1 MFDTNNAH
9 YLNYYVQVPL
19 TYISS
24 LVLTFLTFCMSGVYY
39 YFLLFFQGQF
49 WGFFITEWQHWLPP
63 LMPLLFFFTR
73 SVFFCFMWGSGVF
86 IENLGFFDS
95 GQILEIYVV
104 LLCFPFKNTVV
115 SQA

>member
-39 YFLLFFQGQF
+39 YFL
-49 WGFFITEWQHWLPP
+49 
-63 LMPLLFFFTR
+63 FFFSR
-73 SVFFCFMWGSGVF
+73 SILGFLHNRVATLVATIDATAVFFH
-86 IENLGFFDS
+86 
-95 GQILEIYVV
+95 
-104 LLCFPFKNTVV
+104 
-115 SQA
+115 